1 MLQNLYEGYS
11 YVPSDAA
18 IKYKNSIINYG
29 RLNEHLIECSKMF
42 SCMNCATTVLIMMD
56 KGVEIVI
63 ATISVFLSKNV
74 FCILDK
80 NITEITFNEIIEETK
95 SSVIFTDLKN
105 SKRSIKGISMSP
117 FLRYILSSLFSTLF
131 FSLFFSYL
139 IMQIISFNVLGRG
152 NRKGMLKKLFKN
164 KDMLCLFLFIYFTF
178 AVLLFKENAHILRLQ
193 TYFEDGVFIMTI
205 TPLIIK

>member
-105 SKRSIKGISMSP
+105 SKRIEKIAEQYKINIVVVDFNCETEELSIS
-117 FLRYILSSLFSTLF
+117 
-131 FSLFFSYL
+131 
-139 IMQIISFNVLGRG
+139 Q
-152 NRKGMLKKLFKN
+152 KKHL
-164 KDMLCLFLFIYFTF
+164 
-178 AVLLFKENAHILRLQ
+178 
-193 TYFEDGVFIMTI
+193 
-205 TPLIIK
+205 

>member
-74 FCILDK
+74 F
-80 NITEITFNEIIEETK
+80 
-95 SSVIFTDLKN
+95 
-105 SKRSIKGISMSP
+105 
-117 FLRYILSSLFSTLF
+117 LS
-131 FSLFFSYL
+131 L
-139 IMQIISFNVLGRG
+139 I
-152 NRKGMLKKLFKN
+152 
-164 KDMLCLFLFIYFTF
+164 
-178 AVLLFKENAHILRLQ
+178 HI
-193 TYFEDGVFIMTI
+193 
-205 TPLIIK
+205 